1 VLYGRAAECAVLD
14 AALDDARRGRSR
26 CLVLRGEPGVGKTAL
41 LAYAAGQAADLQVLK
56 ATGTPAESSLA
67 FAGLHQLLRA
77 ELGRMGDLP
86 DVQAA
91 ALATAFG
98 LAAGAAPDRFLV
110 GVAVLGLLSE
120 AVADAPLLCVVD
132 DAQWLDGESVDA
144 LAFAARRLEAESV
157 AMLLATTDAS
167 GTLTNADLPV
177 LTVVGLDRA
186 GSDALLEARCARPPA
201 PQVCASLWR
210 LTSGSPLALL
220 EVSAALT
227 APQLSGEQPLPDDV
241 ALGVALQHMML
252 ASTQTLPEATQTL
265 LLVAAAEGTGD
276 LGLVLRAAGRLG
288 ADPAALDPAE
298 AAGLV
303 TVADGR
309 IEFRDPLM
317 RTAVYQAAHFGRR
330 LTVHGILADCLSGDA
345 VADRRAWHRAAATV
359 GPDDEVALELEHSAV
374 RARARGGYAAAATRL
389 ERAADLTVDAATAG
403 QRLTAAATDAWT
415 AGRAAATLRLLDRAT
430 PLVSDPLIR
439 GDLDLQRGVV
449 EAATGDRRAAFDL
462 LAAGAEPLMEL
473 DHARAARL
481 LVEAGRI
488 AWSDADLPAALSV
501 SQRMQQLALEPNSRE
516 WYAVRVMTGLGS
528 LLQGDTT
535 AAAPLLRAVVAD
547 ADRDDP
553 EQLQYAGG
561 AAMVTGDENTAVGLL
576 TRAMARARALGAV
589 SRLPET
595 LATLASLQCWSGD
608 LLTARSLATEGGAL
622 ARETGQEHF
631 AAHFD
636 AVLAWVAAV
645 QGREQECT
653 ELSGEAIELGMAHRV
668 RPPVALAT
676 WALALSDL
684 GAGRW
689 ADATI
694 RLEAVASPRSGQSHP
709 VVAALASS
717 DLVEAATW
725 AGRPEVAAAALARF
739 EEFAGPAAV
748 PWARAL
754 VARCRAL
761 VSNDDATNLYEEA
774 IAWHADSTRRF
785 DEARTR
791 LLYGEHLRRDKRR
804 TEARDQLRAALA
816 AFERMSATPWEER
829 ASAELRATGVAVRKR
844 QQADGL
850 AQLTPQQSQIARL
863 VAEGASNK
871 VVAAQLF
878 LSTRTVDYHLRNVF
892 VKLGITSR
900 AELARILVS
909 G

>member
-1 VLYGRAAECAVLD
+1 MLYGRAAECAVLD
-14 AALDDARRGRSR
+14 AVLDDARRGRSR

-77 ELGRMGDLP
+77 EFGRMGGLP

-241 ALGVALQHMML
+241 ALGVALQYMML

-309 IEFRDPLM
+309 IEFRDPMM
-317 RTAVYQAAHFGRR
+317 RTAVYQAAHFGHR

-374 RARARGGYAAAATRL
+374 RARARGGYAAAATML

-403 QRLTAAATDAWT
+403 QRLTAAATNAWT

-481 LVEAGRI
+481 LVEAGRV

-528 LLQGDTT
+528 LLQGDPT

-595 LATLASLQCWSGD
+595 LAILASLQCWSGD

-653 ELSGEAIELGMAHRV
+653 ELGGEAIELGMAHRV

>member
-14 AALDDARRGRSR
+14 AVLDDARRGHSR

-41 LAYAAGQAADLQVLK
+41 LAYAAGQAADLQVLR

-77 ELGRMGDLP
+77 ELGRIGDLP

-91 ALATAFG
+91 ALATVFG
-98 LAAGAAPDRFLV
+98 LTAGTAPDRFLV
-110 GVAVLGLLSE
+110 GVAVLGVLSE
-120 AVADAPLLCVVD
+120 AAADAPLLCVVD
-132 DAQWLDGESVDA
+132 DAEWLDGESVDA

-157 AMLLATTDAS
+157 AMLLATTGAS
-167 GTLTNADLPV
+167 GTLTDADLPV

-186 GSDALLEARCARPPA
+186 GSDALLAARCARPPA

-241 ALGVALQHMML
+241 H
-252 ASTQTLPEATQTL
+252 
-265 LLVAAAEGTGD
+265 
-276 LGLVLRAAGRLG
+276 
-288 ADPAALDPAE
+288 
-298 AAGLV
+298 
-303 TVADGR
+303 
-309 IEFRDPLM
+309 
-317 RTAVYQAAHFGRR
+317 
-330 LTVHGILADCLSGDA
+330 CLSSDA

-359 GPDDEVALELEHSAV
+359 GPDDEVALELEQSAV
-374 RARARGGYAAAATRL
+374 RARARGGYAAAATML
-389 ERAADLTVDAATAG
+389 ERAADVTVDAATAG

-439 GDLDLQRGVV
+439 GDLDLRRGVV

-462 LAAGAEPLMEL
+462 LAAGAEPLMGL

-481 LVEAGRI
+481 LVEAGRV

-516 WYAVRVMTGLGS
+516 SYAVRVMTGLGS
-528 LLQGDTT
+528 LLRGDTT

-561 AAMVTGDENTAVGLL
+561 AAMVTGDESTAVELL

-653 ELSGEAIELGMAHRV
+653 ELGGEAIELGMAHRV

-725 AGRPEVAAAALARF
+725 AGRPEVATAALARL
-739 EEFAGPAAV
+739 EQFARPAAM
-748 PWARAL
+748 PWTRAL
-754 VARCRAL
+754 AARCRAL
-761 VSNDDATNLYEEA
+761 VTHEDATNQYEEA

-816 AFERMSATPWEER
+816 AFQQMSATPWEQR
-829 ASAELRATGVAVRKR
+829 ACAELRATGVTLRKR
-844 QQADGL
+844 QQADSL
-850 AQLTPQQSQIARL
+850 TQLTPQQSQIARL
-863 VAEGASNK
+863 VADGASNK
-871 VVAAQLF
+871 DVAAQLF

-900 AELARILVS
+900 AELARILVD

>member
-1 VLYGRAAECAVLD
+1 VLYGRAAERAALD
-14 AALDDARRGRSR
+14 AVLDDARRGRSR
-26 CLVLRGEPGVGKTAL
+26 CLVLRGEVGVGKTAL
-41 LAYAAGQAADLQVLK
+41 LAYAVEQAADLQVLR
-56 ATGTPAESSLA
+56 ATGAAAESSLA

-77 ELGRMGDLP
+77 ELGRLGGLP

-91 ALATAFG
+91 ALATALG
-98 LAAGAAPDRFLV
+98 LAAGTAPDRFLV
-110 GVAVLGLLSE
+110 GVAVLSLLSE
-120 AVADAPLLCVVD
+120 VAADAPLLCVVD
-132 DAQWLDGESVDA
+132 DAHWLDSESVDA
-144 LAFAARRLEAESV
+144 LAFAARRLEAEGV

-167 GTLTNADLPV
+167 GSLTNADLPV

-186 GSDALLEARCARPPA
+186 GSDALLEARCPRPPA

-227 APQLSGEQPLPDDV
+227 RSQLSGEQPLPEDV
-241 ALGVALQHMML
+241 ALGVALQHTML
-252 ASTQTLPEATQTL
+252 ARTRTLPETTQTL

-276 LGLVLRAAGRLG
+276 LGLILRAAARLG

-317 RTAVYQAAHFGRR
+317 RTAVYQAAPFGRR
-330 LTVHGILADCLSGDA
+330 LTVHATLADCLSGDA

-359 GPDDEVALELEHSAV
+359 GADDDVALELEQSAT
-374 RARARGGYAAAATRL
+374 RARARGGYAAAATTL
-389 ERAADLTVDAATAG
+389 ERAADLTSDAATAG
-403 QRLTAAATDAWT
+403 QRLVGAANDAWT
-415 AGRAAATLRLLDRAT
+415 AGRADVTLRLLDRAT
-430 PLVSDPLIR
+430 PLVSHPLVR
-439 GDLDLQRGVV
+439 GELDLQRGVV

-462 LAAGAEPLMEL
+462 LAVGAEPLMEL

-481 LVEAGRI
+481 LVEAGRV

-501 SQRMQQLALEPNSRE
+501 SQRMQRLTLEPNSRE
-516 WYAVRVMTGLGS
+516 SYAVRVMAGLGS

-547 ADRDDP
+547 ADREDP
-553 EQLQYAGG
+553 EQLQYAGA
-561 AAMVTGDENTAVGLL
+561 AAMVTGDESTAVELL
-576 TRAMARARALGAV
+576 TRAMGRARALGAV

-595 LATLASLQCWSGD
+595 LATLASLQSWGGD
-608 LLTARSLATEGGAL
+608 LSTARSLAAEGAAL

-631 AAHFD
+631 AAHLD

-653 ELSGEAIELGMAHRV
+653 ELAGAAVELGLAHRV

-694 RLEAVASPRSGQSHP
+694 RLEAVASPHSDQSHP

-725 AGRPEVAAAALARF
+725 ADRPKAAAAALARL
-739 EEFAGPAAV
+739 EEFARPAAV
-748 PWARAL
+748 PWPRAL

-761 VSNDDATNLYEEA
+761 VSNEDPTDLYEEA
-774 IAWHADSTRRF
+774 IAGQANSTRRF

-791 LLYGEHLRRDKRR
+791 LLYGEHLRRAKRR
-804 TEARDQLRAALA
+804 REARDQLRTALE
-816 AFERMSATPWEER
+816 AFERMSATPWEGR
-829 ASAELRATGVAVRKR
+829 ARAELRATGVTVRRR
-844 QQADGL
+844 QEPEGL
-850 AQLTPQQSQIARL
+850 TQLTPQQNQIARL

-871 VVAAQLF
+871 EVAAQLF

-892 VKLGITSR
+892 IKLGITSR
-900 AELARILVS
+900 AELARIVAPQ
-909 G
+909 